1 MTELKAALYT
11 EIKKHATNVYYNQ
24 APSNVN
30 YPYVVYTIT
39 SSNRLD
45 YKEEVFV
52 RMNVYDLKGAN
63 ITGIE
68 NLAQKLQK
76 ELHQIDIS
84 TTNGII
90 QLRNTNRLDLDSIEE
105 EHRRRELSFFVNWY
119 DKSIIEVT

>member
-1 MTELKAALYT
+1 LVRHN
-11 EIKKHATNVYYNQ
+11 IKKGCYFVGASFLFIKKIRMYWKIKSFNKVTGVI
-24 APSNVN
+24 SLS
-30 YPYVVYTIT
+30 IT
-39 SSNRLD
+39 TFAD
-45 YKEEVFV
+45 
-52 RMNVYDLKGAN
+52 
-63 ITGIE
+63 E